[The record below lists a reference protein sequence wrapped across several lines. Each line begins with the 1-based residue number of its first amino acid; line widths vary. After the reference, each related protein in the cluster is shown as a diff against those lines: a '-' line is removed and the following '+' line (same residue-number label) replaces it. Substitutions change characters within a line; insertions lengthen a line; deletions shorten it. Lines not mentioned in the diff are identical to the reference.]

1 MSNSSDGVA
10 PADPETPPQPD
21 QAPPAALGD
30 VLMGD
35 VEPAPPLAR
44 ETRRGIVAAIQS
56 PLTVGF
62 IATIGVLGGIVLGS
76 AIASITSILI
86 YIILALFISLGLDPV
101 VRILERRGM
110 KRGAGIGIVFGVFVL
125 LAAAFF
131 VFVLPPVV
139 NQIAEFINHIPDAIA
154 QTLQSE
160 WFLSLPDDLQLAV
173 AGAFDEA
180 SKAMGHPETIAAI
193 GGGVLKLGIGIANA
207 ITAGFII
214 TALTLYF
221 LSSLDSM
228 KQALYSLAPAYDR
241 PTLSRM
247 TERVTAS
254 VGSSLLGSVTL
265 SAINAAVVFGLHW
278 AIGLPFPALMAV
290 IAFVITLIPLFGS
303 VIFLIFASIIAL
315 FSSPGQALWF
325 LIGYLIYIQIESY
338 VVSPR
343 VMNRAIS
350 IPAALVLI
358 GALVGGTLAG
368 VIGVLVALP
377 IMASILLIIR
387 EVVVPKQDRKV
398 VPDRRS

>member
-1 MSNSSDGVA
+1 MSNSSDDVA
-10 PADPETPPQPD
+10 PASVEPTV
-21 QAPPAALGD
+21 PPAGATSPVAMGE

-35 VEPAPPLAR
+35 VEPAPPLPR
-44 ETRRGIVAAIQS
+44 EARRGIVAAIQS

-86 YIILALFISLGLDPV
+86 YIILALFIALGLDPV
-101 VRILERRGM
+101 VRILERRGL
-110 KRGAGIGIVFGVFVL
+110 KRGAGIGIVFGIFVL

-139 NQIAEFINHIPDAIA
+139 QQIGQFINSIPEAIA
-154 QTLQSE
+154 QTLESE

-173 AGAFDEA
+173 AGAFEQA
-180 SKAMGHPETIAAI
+180 AEGLHHPETIAAI

-221 LSSLDSM
+221 LSSLDGM
-228 KQALYSLAPAYDR
+228 KGALYSLAPAHNR

-265 SAINAAVVFGLHW
+265 SAINAAVVFGLHYF
-278 AIGLPFPALMAV
+278 IGLPFPALMAV

-315 FSSPGQALWF
+315 FSSPQQALWF

-398 VPDRRS
+398 IP

>member
-1 MSNSSDGVA
+1 
-10 PADPETPPQPD
+10 
-21 QAPPAALGD
+21 
-30 VLMGD
+30 MGEVD
-35 VEPAPPLAR
+35 PAPPLPR
-44 ETRRGIVAAIQS
+44 EARRGIVAAIQS

-86 YIILALFISLGLDPV
+86 YIILALFIALGLDPV
-101 VRILERRGM
+101 VRILERRGL

-125 LAAAFF
+125 IAVAFF

-139 NQIAEFINHIPDAIA
+139 NQIAQFINQIPVAIA
-154 QTLQSE
+154 QTLESE

-173 AGAFDEA
+173 AGAFDEM
-180 SKAMGHPETIAAI
+180 SKAMSHPETIAAI

-228 KQALYSLAPAYDR
+228 KGALYSLAPAYDR

-265 SAINAAVVFGLHW
+265 SAINAAVVFALHW

-315 FSSPGQALWF
+315 FSSPQQALWF
-325 LIGYLIYIQIESY
+325 LIGYLVYIQIESY

-398 VPDRRS
+398 VPDRRP

>member
-1 MSNSSDGVA
+1 MSNSSDDLAAGA
-10 PADPETPPQPD
+10 PESPLPP
-21 QAPPAALGD
+21 AGSGSAAALGE

-35 VEPAPPLAR
+35 IEPAPPLPR
-44 ETRRGIVAAIQS
+44 EARRGILTSIQS

-62 IATIGVLGGIVLGS
+62 IATLGVLGGIVLGS

-86 YIILALFISLGLDPV
+86 YIILALFIALGMDPI
-101 VRILERRGM
+101 VRLLERRGL
-110 KRGAGIGIVFGVFVL
+110 KRGAGIGIVFGAFAL
-125 LAAAFF
+125 LAVAFLI
-131 VFVLPPVV
+131 FVLPPVV
-139 NQIAEFINHIPDAIA
+139 QQIVEFVESIPGAIRD
-154 QTLQSE
+154 TLNSD
-160 WFLSLPDDLQLAV
+160 WFLSLPEDVQLAV
-173 AGAFDEA
+173 TSALDQA
-180 SKAMGHPETIAAI
+180 SEGLGQPETLAVI
-193 GGGVLKLGIGIANA
+193 GGGLLKLGIGIANA
-207 ITAGFII
+207 VTAGFII

-221 LSSLDSM
+221 LSSLDGM
-228 KQALYSLAPAYDR
+228 KQAFYSLAPAHNR

-278 AIGLPFPALMAV
+278 ALGLPFPALMAV

-315 FSSPGQALWF
+315 FSSPQQALWF
-325 LIGYLIYIQIESY
+325 LIGYLVYIQIESY

-387 EVVVPKQDRKV
+387 EVVVPKQNAKI
-398 VPDRRS
+398 

>member
-1 MSNSSDGVA
+1 MGPEATPPSSDA
-10 PADPETPPQPD
+10 IPA
-21 QAPPAALGD
+21 
-30 VLMGD
+30 VLI
-35 VEPAPPLAR
+35 EPAPTPAPPVSP
-44 ETRRGIVAAIQS
+44 EARRGILAAIER
-56 PLTVGF
+56 PLVVGF
-62 IATIGVLGGIVLGS
+62 IAALGVLGAIVLGS
-76 AIASITSILI
+76 AISSITSILI
-86 YIILALFISLGLDPV
+86 YIILALFIALGLDPV

-110 KRGAGIGIVFGVFVL
+110 KRGAGIGIVFGVFAL
-125 LAAAFF
+125 LAAAFL

-139 NQIAEFINHIPDAIA
+139 QQIVQFVNSIPEAIA
-154 QTLQSE
+154 DTLQTE
-160 WFLSLPDDLQLAV
+160 WFLSLPPDIQLAV
-173 AGAFDEA
+173 SGAFAEMA
-180 SKAMGHPETIAAI
+180 EGLHHPETIAAI
-193 GGGVLKLGIGIANA
+193 GGGILKLGIGIANGV
-207 ITAGFII
+207 TAGFII

-221 LSSLDSM
+221 LASLDGM
-228 KQALYSLAPAYDR
+228 KQALYSLAPAHSR

-265 SAINAAVVFGLHW
+265 SAINAAVVFFLHLV
-278 AIGLPFPALMAV
+278 IGLPFPALMAV

-303 VIFLIFASIIAL
+303 VIFLIFASIVAL
-315 FSSPGQALWF
+315 FSSPQQALWF

-387 EVVVPKQDRKV
+387 EVVVPKQDLKV
-398 VPDRRS
+398 SPGTV

>member
-1 MSNSSDGVA
+1 
-10 PADPETPPQPD
+10 
-21 QAPPAALGD
+21 
-30 VLMGD
+30 MGD
-35 VEPAPPLAR
+35 VEPAPPMPR
-44 ETRRGIVAAIQS
+44 EARRGIVAAIQS

-86 YIILALFISLGLDPV
+86 YIILALFIALGLDPV
-101 VRILERRGM
+101 VRILERRGL

-125 LAAAFF
+125 LAVAFF
-131 VFVLPPVV
+131 IFVLPPVV
-139 NQIAEFINHIPDAIA
+139 QQIAQFINSIPEAIA
-154 QTLQSE
+154 QTLESE
-160 WFLSLPDDLQLAV
+160 WFLSLPADLQLAV
-173 AGAFDEA
+173 AGAFDQA
-180 SKAMGHPETIAAI
+180 SENVTEPETIAAI
-193 GGGVLKLGIGIANA
+193 GGGVLKLGVGIANA

-221 LSSLDSM
+221 LSSLDGM
-228 KQALYSLAPAYDR
+228 KGALYSLAPAHNR

-278 AIGLPFPALMAV
+278 AIGLPFPALMTV

-315 FSSPGQALWF
+315 FSSPQQALWF

-387 EVVVPKQDRKV
+387 EVVVPKQDLKV
-398 VPDRRS
+398 TP